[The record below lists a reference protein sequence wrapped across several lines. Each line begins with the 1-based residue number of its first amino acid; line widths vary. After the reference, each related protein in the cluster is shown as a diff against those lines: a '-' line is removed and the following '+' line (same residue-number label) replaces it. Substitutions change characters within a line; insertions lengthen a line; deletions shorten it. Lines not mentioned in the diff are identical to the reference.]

1 MGILSLFS
9 HGVLFVNED
18 MPATIFSQLLTNE
31 LPGEKSSITQKLI
44 ERIYGMNDKTNDK
57 GPYLFY
63 GKVGG
68 CIITGNEDRVKH
80 CALGILYPLQHVG

>member
-1 MGILSLFS
+1 
-9 HGVLFVNED
+9 
-18 MPATIFSQLLTNE
+18 
-31 LPGEKSSITQKLI
+31 
-44 ERIYGMNDKTNDK
+44 MNDKTNDK